1 MTLDDYLEVG
11 RTVDLGSHLF
21 TADAIKA
28 FAAKFDPQR
37 FHLDEDQAR
46 HTVFGGLC
54 ASGWH
59 TTAAWMKC
67 YVATPI
73 GTGRAWGRQG
83 PAPQF
88 GPSPGF
94 SNLKWPR
101 PVYAGETVSY
111 TRTIHDHR
119 PLASRPGW
127 HILNMSAGGTDSTG
141 AAVLSFDCAVLFKV
155 EWQFQQKRDAV
166 LHPQ

>member
-1 MTLDDYLEVG
+1 MMTLDDYLETG
-11 RTVDLGSHLF
+11 RTIDLGSHLF
-21 TADAIKA
+21 TAEAIKA

-37 FHLDEDQAR
+37 FHIDEEQAR

-59 TTAAWMKC
+59 TAAAWMKHN
-67 YVATPI
+67 VATPI
-73 GTGRAWGRQG
+73 GAGRAWAGKG

-94 SNLKWPR
+94 SNLRWPR

-111 TRTIHDHR
+111 TRTIHGHR
-119 PLASRPGW
+119 VLASRPGW
-127 HILNMSAGGTDSTG
+127 RIVTMSAGGTDSKG
-141 AAVLSFDCAVLFKV
+141 AAVLSFDSAVLVKV
-155 EWQFQQKRDAV
+155 D
-166 LHPQ
+166 